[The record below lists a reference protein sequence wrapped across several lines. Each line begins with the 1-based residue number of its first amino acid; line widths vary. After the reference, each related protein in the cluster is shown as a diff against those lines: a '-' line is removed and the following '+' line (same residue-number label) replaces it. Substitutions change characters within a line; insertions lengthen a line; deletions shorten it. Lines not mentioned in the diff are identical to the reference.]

1 MSNSSV
7 SSPLS
12 DSKPQTMSKE
22 ERRQVAQEHLTKL
35 EGMTQE
41 ELVELLKKTGHWGI
55 AESMEAEV
63 AYRTAWRSARYTS
76 FNTLRHALKV
86 LTSLGERCQRLLDKD
101 VLSEALEEGN
111 LSDLELI
118 CQDGV
123 VLCTSFCIH
132 VASLTAEPTSF
143 QFLELEGTHRAALGM
158 NGIIL
163 DSSAGKALR
172 SLDGKAIPGYKG
184 LWKLERS
191 GIEGITLPFKAS
203 PLYLQISFY
212 ANGY

>member
-86 LTSLGERCQRLLDKD
+86 LTSLGERVRSVSK
-101 VLSEALEEGN
+101 
-111 LSDLELI
+111 
-118 CQDGV
+118 V
-123 VLCTSFCIH
+123 V
-132 VASLTAEPTSF
+132 
-143 QFLELEGTHRAALGM
+143 G
-158 NGIIL
+158 
-163 DSSAGKALR
+163 
-172 SLDGKAIPGYKG
+172 
-184 LWKLERS
+184 
-191 GIEGITLPFKAS
+191 
-203 PLYLQISFY
+203 
-212 ANGY
+212 